1 MSEEKKKI
9 LEMLKNGEI
18 SVDEADKLLE
28 SLGTDTQS
36 TDLARKKDNLASRFI
51 RIQVNSQSGDNVR
64 VNIPLSLAKVGM
76 SFIPQEAKAEM
87 ESHGVNL
94 ESIIEAIEQ
103 GADGELVNIEDN
115 SGDVVRIYLD

>member
-28 SLGTDTQS
+28 SLGTDAQS
-36 TDLARKKDNLASRFI
+36 TALARKKDNLASRFI

-64 VNIPLSLAKVGM
+64 VNLPLSLAKVGM
-76 SFIPQEAKAEM
+76 SFIPQEAKVEM

-103 GADGELVNIEDN
+103 GADGELVNIEAS
-115 SGDVVRIYLD
+115 SGEVVRIYLD